1 MILQPSTSS
10 VRVFIPEWRE
20 NKSLDSGDQIKFHY
34 KTITVAIKE
43 KIIPREF
50 SWEKDDKGEMSP
62 VMNFRIDRKKY
73 LDELVTKIEGLGYIN
88 EDGVEIKVS
97 TVNQLF
103 AGPVEFDSLI
113 DEVYAFFN
121 ELVTQRINE
130 KN

>member
-10 VRVFIPEWRE
+10 NRVFVPKWRD
-20 NKSLDSGDQIKFHY
+20 NDKLDAGDQIRFHY
-34 KTITVAIKE
+34 KAITVAIKE
-43 KIIPREF
+43 KIIPRDF
-50 SWEKDDKGEMSP
+50 SWEKDDNGEMSP

-103 AGPVEFDSLI
+103 SGPVEFDGLI